1 MDPEGIIKVS
11 SLDKTWIF
19 DLDGTIV
26 KHNGYLIDGHDTL
39 LDNAKAFLD
48 EIPETDFI
56 LILTARGH
64 GYREDTVEFLRK
76 EAIRYDHILFNLPQ
90 GERILVNDKKPLG
103 LLTAIAV
110 NTVRNEFLDARF
122 EIDEDL

>member
-39 LDNAKAFLD
+39 LDNAKVFLD